1 MIHAVT
7 IDGYR
12 GFAHYEM
19 SGLGRVNLL
28 VGKNNSGKTSM
39 LEALYLLSVGGDPYA
54 IWQLCT
60 RRGERIVADSRDVG
74 FRPGAGEIDVS
85 HLFRGHD
92 LAIGQEFSVVAKNQ
106 IPERSIVVTV
116 TDLLDKEANTP
127 TLFEQGTILRSQLA
141 LAIKRMPP
149 SPTRLLPLSVR
160 GGLSLDTVSVPWRRS
175 SSRGADS
182 DTRTSHYVSTDSL
195 GAEDL
200 VALWDK
206 VQLTPKESLVL
217 RALRFVDP
225 TIDQIRSTGSSRN
238 TEGRGGFIVKRKD
251 EPIAFPLGSLGD
263 GAWRM
268 LAMAIVITQCENG
281 SLFVDEIDTG
291 LHYTVMEDMWRMIFS
306 AAQEF
311 NVQVFATTHSYDCV
325 HSIASICRG
334 DARAAN
340 DVTIQRIEANKS
352 VSIPFTEAEI
362 KMAADRQIEI
372 R

>member
-12 GFAHYEM
+12 GFSHYEM
-19 SGLGRVNLL
+19 SGLGRINLL
-28 VGKNNSGKTSM
+28 VGKNNSGKTSV
-39 LEALYLLSVGGDPYA
+39 LEALYFLSSGGDPYA
-54 IWQLCT
+54 IWQLCA
-60 RRGERIVADSRDVG
+60 RRGERIVVDSRDL
-74 FRPGAGEIDVS
+74 RYAGADEIDVS

-92 LAIGQEFSVVAKNQ
+92 LVIGQTFSVAAKNQ
-106 IPERSIVVTV
+106 QPETSITVSVGESSEREGDSPRLFDDSSIPR
-116 TDLLDKEANTP
+116 P
-127 TLFEQGTILRSQLA
+127 RLA
-141 LAIKRMPP
+141 LRLTAVPP
-149 SPTRLLPLSVR
+149 LQVRLLSLTRR
-160 GGLSLDTVSVPWRRS
+160 GGLALDAVGVPPWRRLGG
-175 SSRGADS
+175 RAAER

-206 VQLTPKESLVL
+206 VQLTPKEALIL
-217 RALRFVDP
+217 QALRHVDP
-225 TIDQIRSTGSSRN
+225 LIEQVRSTGSGRGFG
-238 TEGRGGFIVKRKD
+238 GRGGFIVKRKD
-251 EPIAFPLGSLGD
+251 EPIPFPLGSLGD

-281 SLFVDEIDTG
+281 TLFIDEIDTG
-291 LHYTVMEDMWRMIFS
+291 LHYTVMEDMWRLIF
-306 AAQEF
+306 AAAKEF

-325 HSIASICRG
+325 HSIAAICRSDNG
-334 DARAAN
+334 AAS

-352 VSIPFTEAEI
+352 VAIPFTEAEI

>member
-12 GFAHYEM
+12 GFSHYEM
-19 SGLGRVNLL
+19 SGLGRINLL
-28 VGKNNSGKTSM
+28 VGKNNSGKTSV
-39 LEALYLLSVGGDPYA
+39 LEALYFLSSGGDPYA
-54 IWQLCT
+54 IWQLCA
-60 RRGERIVADSRDVG
+60 RRGERIVVDSRDL
-74 FRPGAGEIDVS
+74 RYAGADEIDVS

-92 LAIGQEFSVVAKNQ
+92 LAIGQTFSVAAKNQ
-106 IPERSIVVTV
+106 QPKTSIIVSVGELSER
-116 TDLLDKEANTP
+116 EADSP
-127 TLFEQGTILRSQLA
+127 TLFDDSSIPRPRLA
-141 LAIKRMPP
+141 LHLTTVPP
-149 SPTRLLPLSVR
+149 LQVRLLPLSRR
-160 GGLSLDTVSVPWRRS
+160 GGLARDAVDFPRR
-175 SSRGADS
+175 RPAGHAAER

-206 VQLTPKESLVL
+206 VQLTPKEALIL
-217 RALRFVDP
+217 RALRHVDP
-225 TIDQIRSTGSSRN
+225 KIEQVRSTGLGSGFG
-238 TEGRGGFIVKRKD
+238 GRGGFIVKRKD
-251 EPIAFPLGSLGD
+251 EPIPFPLGSLGD

-281 SLFVDEIDTG
+281 TLFIDEIDTG
-291 LHYTVMEDMWRMIFS
+291 LHYTVMEDMWRLIF
-306 AAQEF
+306 AAAKEF

-325 HSIASICRG
+325 HSIAAICRSDNG
-334 DARAAN
+334 AAS

-352 VSIPFTEAEI
+352 VAIPFTEAEI